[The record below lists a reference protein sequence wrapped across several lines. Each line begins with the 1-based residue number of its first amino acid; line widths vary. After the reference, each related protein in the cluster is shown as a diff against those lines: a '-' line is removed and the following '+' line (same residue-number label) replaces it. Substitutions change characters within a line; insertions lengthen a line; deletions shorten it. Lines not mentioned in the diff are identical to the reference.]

1 MLARRLRRP
10 ALAHPL
16 ALAACLLMAMAA
28 AWPLATAHAAADP
41 TLTLDPDR
49 ASCTDRIVVRGR
61 NFPPGQAIALIAFLP
76 GGGRAGVIG
85 RATVPADG
93 TFTIGVEVRE
103 FAGPCAGETALPNGT
118 RFIIN
123 AVIDQGS
130 SLGGPLATTTFTLAS
145 SSPRPP
151 GLPNTGGGAQGRT
164 APPTAPLAA
173 AGVLAALGGCLLGY
187 GRHRRRARR
196 T

>member
-103 FAGPCAGETALPNGT
+103 FAGPCAG
-118 RFIIN
+118 R
-123 AVIDQGS
+123 
-130 SLGGPLATTTFTLAS
+130 
-145 SSPRPP
+145 
-151 GLPNTGGGAQGRT
+151 QGRS
-164 APPTAPLAA
+164 PYPLRVDDQRRP
-173 AGVLAALGGCLLGY
+173 GTLPRRRHGPGRQVDLPVSRALRTICSGCLC
-187 GRHRRRARR
+187 
-196 T
+196 